1 MYVKKTENNIELIM
15 GSKALTM
22 VIGIQEYTEF
32 CRFLEAQ
39 CGIVLSDGKQYLVR
53 SRLSPL
59 MKKID
64 LSTISEL
71 MQLIKAPGHTELK
84 NNVINAMTTNE
95 TLWFRDV
102 YPFKVIQS
110 KIFPELIEKKKTIRI
125 WSAASS
131 SGQEAY
137 SIAMTVLETQT
148 RLPGLLNNVSIVG
161 TDISSEMLNACKA
174 GIYDELAMNRG
185 LSADR
190 RRFFFEDNKDGRMR
204 LCDKVKRMVTFR
216 SQNLKDSYALL
227 GKFDIIFCRNVLIY
241 FSPDMKAKVLGQI
254 AAQLNP
260 GGYLFLGAS
269 ETLGGL
275 SNKFDMVRC
284 EPGIAY
290 RLK

>member
-1 MYVKKTENNIELIM
+1 M
-15 GSKALTM
+15 GSETLAMIIST
-22 VIGIQEYTEF
+22 QEYKEF

-59 MKKID
+59 MTKVGI
-64 LSTISEL
+64 STISEL
-71 MQLIKAPGHTELK
+71 LQLIKKSSYLELK

-95 TLWFRDV
+95 TLWFRDI
-102 YPFKVIQS
+102 YPFKVLQS
-110 KIFPELIEKKKTIRI
+110 KIFPELIDQKKNIRI

-148 RLPGLLNNVSIVG
+148 RLPRLLNNVSIVG

-185 LSADR
+185 LSAER
-190 RRFFFEDNKDGRMR
+190 RRFFFEDNQDGRMR
-204 LCDKVKRMVTFR
+204 LSDKVKKMVTFR
-216 SQNLKDSYALL
+216 PQNLKDSYALL

-241 FSPDMKAKVLGQI
+241 FAPEMKEKVLSQI
-254 AAQLNP
+254 ATQLNP

-275 SNKFDMVRC
+275 SNKFEMIRC

-290 RLK
+290 RLKQL